1 MHIIHTYNT
10 HSIQAWRTYLY
21 DFEEYQKML
30 FLVPV
35 LTLGHAICGFVLR
48 KIVLALSQALKTSKI
63 HRFERFKVHNSI
75 FSKQM
80 SNINFARCY
89 PMLKNTLISAI
100 LAILLETFYLFLWFP
115 FLPRKS
121 GGILPAKL

>member
-1 MHIIHTYNT
+1 MHIRTVYKHDAHTYMILKN
-10 HSIQAWRTYLY
+10 IK
-21 DFEEYQKML
+21 KML

-63 HRFERFKVHNSI
+63 HRFKRFKVHKSI
-75 FSKQM
+75 LSKQM

-100 LAILLETFYLFLWFP
+100 LAIWLETFYFL
-115 FLPRKS
+115 
-121 GGILPAKL
+121 